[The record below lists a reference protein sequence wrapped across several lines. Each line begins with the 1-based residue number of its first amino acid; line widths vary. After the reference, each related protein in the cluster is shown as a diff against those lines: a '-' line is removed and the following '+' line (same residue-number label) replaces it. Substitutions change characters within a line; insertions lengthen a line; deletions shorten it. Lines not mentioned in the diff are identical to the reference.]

1 MMRKQ
6 QTIRHEVEIT
16 GIGLHCGKKVNMRLK
31 PAEENSGIQFLR
43 TDIPHTEPIK
53 LKPSNVINTKL
64 STTIGE
70 NGVIVKTVEH
80 LVATL
85 WAFKIDNVLIE
96 INNEEVPIMDGS
108 ASSFIYVIK
117 NAGIIKQ
124 TKPKPTLIL
133 KKAIY
138 IKENGKFVAM
148 VPDRSF
154 KINYA
159 IKFDHPIIGR
169 QKMNININE
178 KTFTNEIGGAR
189 TFGFLKDVEYLQSHN
204 LALGGSLDNAIVV
217 NEYKILNEDGLRYK
231 DEFVRHKILDAI
243 GDISPLWYDIR
254 GRFIAYRSGHTLNHK
269 IIKKLIEN
277 PDVWCLVNKTEKET
291 SPARIVNI
299 IEEFNF

>member
-1 MMRKQ
+1 MRKQ

-16 GIGLHCGKKVNMRLK
+16 GIGLHCGKKVTMTLK
-31 PAEENSGIQFLR
+31 PSEENSGIQFLR
-43 TDIPHTEPIK
+43 TDLPHTEPIK
-53 LKPSNVINTKL
+53 FALSNVINTKL
-64 STTIGE
+64 STTIGK

-85 WAFKIDNVLIE
+85 WTLKIDNVLIE

-108 ASSFIYVIK
+108 ASSFVYVIK

-124 TKPKPTLIL
+124 IKPKPTLIL
-133 KKAIY
+133 KKTIY

-154 KINYA
+154 KIIYA
-159 IKFDHPIIGR
+159 IKFDHPIVGR

-178 KTFTNEIGGAR
+178 KTFANEIGRAR

-204 LALGGSLDNAIVV
+204 LALGGSLDNAIVL

-243 GDISPLWYDIR
+243 GDISSLWYDIR
-254 GRFIAYRSGHTLNHK
+254 GRFIAYRSGHALNHK

-277 PDVWCLVNKTEKET
+277 PNAWCLVNKTEKEAF
-291 SPARIVNI
+291 PARAVNI
-299 IEEFNF
+299 GEEFNF